1 MMRKIFDQIVGGE
14 SQFFFALFQ
23 SPITEIKSLIDS
35 LEVDESTFLKDL
47 IINFMY
53 EAYDNP
59 FIDTIMSVP
68 TSGLLDGISPKRQLE
83 YIGGI
88 INDWLANVDLSELTN
103 PLREIVHE
111 FNLNGMYI
119 EPIDASISGATLLV
133 EFEAFLSEYSD
144 EDNG

>member
-47 IINFMY
+47 IINSTH

-83 YIGGI
+83 HIGGI

-133 EFEAFLSEYSD
+133 EFEARLSEHSD

>member
-1 MMRKIFDQIVGGE
+1 MMRKIFDRIVDGE
-14 SQFFFALFQ
+14 SKFFFGLFQ
-23 SPITEIKSLIDS
+23 TPTTEIQSLIDS

-47 IINFMY
+47 VINFMY
-53 EAYDNP
+53 ESYDNP

-83 YIGGI
+83 HVGGI
-88 INDWLANVDLSELTN
+88 INDWLANVDLSELIK

-133 EFEAFLSEYSD
+133 EFEVFLSEHSD